1 MVKYYKSVNGLITPA
16 NENDENIWI
25 NMVDPTNDEIK
36 IISDRL
42 HIDPV
47 DMKAS
52 LDDEEASRIEYNDE
66 YTLVIVDEPVRE
78 VRHDNDAYTTM
89 PLAIIITDNAT
100 ITVTLEESLVLKP
113 FIERRITDVN
123 TNKKMRFLNQIL
135 YSNATV
141 YQNCLRIID
150 KKREVIEGR
159 LGAKTMDS
167 DLVELHELETNLVY
181 FATSLRFNGVVLD
194 KMTRYAKFNQY
205 PEDRELLDDV
215 VIESKQAIEMTNI
228 YRDIINGTREL
239 FASVIDNQLNSI
251 MKFLTSITLVMSIPT
266 MISGLY
272 GMNVDTGG
280 MPFAG
285 SIYGFGVICIFSL
298 LLCVVITYVLKKRNM
313 L

>member
-1 MVKYYKSVNGLITPA
+1 MITYYRSVNGLITQAQPTDD
-16 NENDENIWI
+16 NVWI

-36 IISDRL
+36 IISERL
-42 HIDPV
+42 HIDPEDV
-47 DMKAS
+47 KAS
-52 LDDEEASRIEYNDE
+52 LDDEESSRIEYNDN

-78 VRHDNDAYTTM
+78 VRHEQDAYTTM
-89 PLAIIITDNAT
+89 PLAIIISDTAT
-100 ITVTLEESLVLKP
+100 ITVSLKESLVLKP
-113 FIERRITDVN
+113 FIDRRIKDVN

-159 LGAKTMDS
+159 LGNKTMNS

-205 PEDRELLDDV
+205 PEDKELLDDV
-215 VIESKQAIEMTNI
+215 VVESKQAIEMTNI

-239 FASVIDNQLNSI
+239 FASVIDNQLNTI

-272 GMNVDTGG
+272 GMNVDTDG
-280 MPFAG
+280 MPFAN
-285 SIYGFGVICIFSL
+285 SVYGFSIICLLSV
-298 LLCVVITYVLKKRNM
+298 LLCVVITHILRKRNM

>member
-1 MVKYYKSVNGLITPA
+1 MIKYYKSVNGLIDKASPA
-16 NENDENIWI
+16 DENVWI
-25 NMVDPTNDEIK
+25 NMVNPTGDEIK
-36 IISDRL
+36 IISERL
-42 HIDPV
+42 HIDPEDV
-47 DMKAS
+47 RAS
-52 LDDEEASRIEYNDE
+52 LDDEESSRIEYNE
-66 YTLVIVDEPVRE
+66 NYTLIIVDEPVRE
-78 VRHDNDAYTTM
+78 VRHENDAYTTR
-89 PLAIIITDNAT
+89 PLAIIISDTAT
-100 ITVTLEESLVLKP
+100 ITVSLGESLVLKP
-113 FIERRITDVN
+113 FIDRKIKDVN

-135 YSNATV
+135 YRNATV
-141 YQNCLRIID
+141 YQYCLRIID
-150 KKREVIEGR
+150 KKREIIEGH
-159 LGAKTMDS
+159 LGNKTMNS

-215 VIESKQAIEMTNI
+215 VVESKQAIEMTNI

-272 GMNVDTGG
+272 GMNVEEEG
-280 MPFAG
+280 MPLAG
-285 SIYGFGVICIFSL
+285 SIYGFGVICIISL
-298 LLCVVITYVLKKRNM
+298 LLCVLITYVLKKRNM

>member
-1 MVKYYKSVNGLITPA
+1 MVKYYKSVNGLIAPA
-16 NENDENIWI
+16 VEGDDNVWI
-25 NMVDPTNDEIK
+25 NMVNPTNDEIK
-36 IISDRL
+36 LISERL
-42 HIDPV
+42 DIDPS
-47 DMKAS
+47 DIRAS
-52 LDDEEASRIEYNDE
+52 LDDEEASRVEYNDD

-78 VRHDNDAYTTM
+78 IRHDNDAYTTM

-100 ITVTLEESLVLKP
+100 ITVSLEESLVLRP
-113 FIERRITDVN
+113 FIERRIKDVN

-272 GMNVDTGG
+272 GMNVNTDG

-285 SIYGFGVICIFSL
+285 SIYGFGAICIISF
-298 LLCVVITYVLKKRNM
+298 LLCIIITYVLKRRNM

>member
-1 MVKYYKSVNGLITPA
+1 MVKYYKSVNGLITTA

-113 FIERRITDVN
+113 FIERRIKDVN

-272 GMNVDTGG
+272 GMNVDTDG

>member
-1 MVKYYKSVNGLITPA
+1 MVRYYKSVNGLITKA
-16 NENDENIWI
+16 DITDENVWI
-25 NMVDPTNDEIK
+25 NMVNPTNDEIK
-36 IISDRL
+36 MISERL
-42 HIDPV
+42 HIDPS

-52 LDDEEASRIEYNDE
+52 LDDEEASRIEYNDD

-89 PLAIIITDNAT
+89 PLSVIITDVA
-100 ITVTLEESLVLKP
+100 TVTVSLEESLVLKP
-113 FIERRITDVN
+113 FIDRRIKDVN

-167 DLVELHELETNLVY
+167 DLIELHELETNLVY

-194 KMTRYAKFNQY
+194 KMARYAKFNQY

-215 VIESKQAIEMTNI
+215 IVECKQAIEMTNI

-239 FASVIDNQLNSI
+239 FASVLDNQLNSI
-251 MKFLTSITLVMSIPT
+251 MKVLTTITLVMSIPT

-272 GMNVDTGG
+272 GMNVNQAGV
-280 MPFAG
+280 PFAG
-285 SIYGFGVICIFSL
+285 EVYGFALICLVAFILCIITIVI
-298 LLCVVITYVLKKRNM
+298 LKKKNM
-313 L
+313 F